1 MKASFIVIFLFVI
14 FFTSCSKSPNEDFAV
29 GRNEQEN
36 IQKEKQQKVEN
47 SLTEAN
53 KIVSAK
59 ERERIKSYAE
69 RRNITLEE
77 YSGVY
82 FFENRKGNCETIKDN
97 NIVSVRY
104 KCEYLNGEIVEFEG
118 KENTKTFKV
127 SADTD
132 VVFGMKIGVKKLS
145 KGSKAVVIVPDNLA
159 FWLNE
164 QGEKIKA
171 SATLVYDL
179 EIIDVK

>member
-1 MKASFIVIFLFVI
+1 MKSKFIAIIVFFVLLS
-14 FFTSCSKSPNEDFAV
+14 SCSKSPNEDFAV

-36 IQKEKQQKVEN
+36 LQKEKQHKIEN

-59 ERERIKSYAE
+59 ERDRINSYAE
-69 RRNITLEE
+69 RRNVSLEE

-82 FFENRKGNCETIKDN
+82 FYENKVGNGVSIVDD
-97 NIVSVRY
+97 NIVTVKY
-104 KCEYLNGEIVEFEG
+104 KCEYLNGKIVEFEE
-118 KENTKTFKV
+118 KENTKIFKV
-127 SADTD
+127 GADTD
-132 VVFGMKIGVKKLS
+132 VVFGLKVAVKKLS
-145 KGSKAVVIVPDNLA
+145 KGSKAIVIIPDNLA
-159 FWLNE
+159 FWLND